1 MNAIKG
7 NGINKHTLAR
17 WLAGAGLSM
26 VLAAGGMA
34 HADITVGFSG
44 VLSGPPAALGQDQYD
59 GFMLGLEQL
68 GGALGGQKAT
78 VIREDDQLKPDVG
91 AQIVQK
97 FIEKDKVDVI
107 VGLGFSNVLMAEHRR
122 IRDSGVVAISTN
134 AGPAPIAGRM
144 CLPNLFVMG
153 WQNDSMSEA
162 MGQYV
167 KDQGYKNVYLMSLNY
182 QAGKDK
188 LAGFKRFYN
197 ERPPLDEVYTP
208 LDQLDFSADIS
219 RMQSRQPDALFVFY
233 TGGVGI
239 NFTRQLNQAGLMGK
253 LPFFSESLIDSTALT
268 ALKDQAVGAT
278 FATPWTT
285 ELDNPHNRQF
295 VRAFHEKYGR
305 LPTEFAANGY
315 DAAWLLNE
323 AVKNVAQQ
331 SGGKIGDKR
340 QLAAAVKAA
349 GATFPTVRGK
359 FRFNTNNMPVQN
371 LYAYEVVKE
380 GDRVTLKQLATVLTD
395 HQDAYVSQCAMK

>member
-1 MNAIKG
+1 MKTTHANRLKQTAASV
-7 NGINKHTLAR
+7 L
-17 WLAGAGLSM
+17 AGLSISAFS
-26 VLAAGGMA
+26 AAA
-34 HADITVGFSG
+34 HADLTVGFSG
-44 VLSGPPAALGQDQYD
+44 VLSGPQAALGQDQYD
-59 GFMLGLEQL
+59 GFMLGIEQL
-68 GGALGGQKAT
+68 GGQIGGQKTT

-122 IRDSGVVAISTN
+122 IRDSGVVAITTN

-144 CLPNLFVMG
+144 CLPNLFVLG

-197 ERPPLDEVYTP
+197 QTPPLDEVYTP
-208 LDQLDFSADIS
+208 LDQLDYSADIS

-239 NFTRQLNQAGLMGK
+239 NFTRQLSQAGLMGK
-253 LPFFSESLIDSTALT
+253 LPFFSESLIDSTSLA
-268 ALKDQAVGAT
+268 ALKDQAVGAI
-278 FATPWTT
+278 FGTPWTT
-285 ELDNPHNRQF
+285 ELDNPHNRAF
-295 VRAFHEKYGR
+295 VRAFQAKYGR
-305 LPTEFAANGY
+305 LPTEFAANGF

-323 AVKNVAQQ
+323 AIKAQ
-331 SGGKIGDKR
+331 GGKVGDSR

-359 FRFNTNNMPVQN
+359 FRFNSNNMPVQN
-371 LYAYEVVKE
+371 LYAYQVVKE
-380 GDRVTLKQLATVLTD
+380 GGVVGLKQLATVLTD

>member
-1 MNAIKG
+1 MTINFNKRTLGNLLASIAIG
-7 NGINKHTLAR
+7 T
-17 WLAGAGLSM
+17 
-26 VLAAGGMA
+26 AASVA

-68 GGALGGQKAT
+68 GGSLGGQKAI

-144 CLPNLFVMG
+144 CLPNLFVLG

-167 KDQGYKNVYLMSLNY
+167 KEQGYKNVYLMSLNY

-197 ERPPLDEVYTP
+197 ERAPLDEVYTP

-253 LPFFSESLIDSTALT
+253 LPFFSESLIDSTALA
-268 ALKDQAVGAT
+268 ALKDQAVGAI
-278 FATPWTT
+278 FGTPWTT

-295 VRAFHEKYGR
+295 VRAFQAKYGR

-323 AVKNVAQQ
+323 AVKAQ
-331 SGGKIGDKR
+331 GGKVGSKHE
-340 QLAAAVKAA
+340 LAAAVKAA

-380 GDRVTLKQLATVLTD
+380 GGVVALKQLATVLTD

>member
-1 MNAIKG
+1 MKITFNKRTLVNLLASAAI
-7 NGINKHTLAR
+7 
-17 WLAGAGLSM
+17 GA
-26 VLAAGGMA
+26 AASAA

-68 GGALGGQKAT
+68 GGSLGGQKAV

-144 CLPNLFVMG
+144 CLPNLFVLG

-197 ERPPLDEVYTP
+197 ERAPLDEVYTP

-239 NFTRQLNQAGLMGK
+239 NFTRQLSQAGLMGK
-253 LPFFSESLIDSTALT
+253 LPFFSESLIDSTALA
-268 ALKDQAVGAT
+268 ALKDQAVGAI
-278 FATPWTT
+278 FGIYPNVISHFNSAQTT
-285 ELDNPHNRQF
+285 
-295 VRAFHEKYGR
+295 
-305 LPTEFAANGY
+305 
-315 DAAWLLNE
+315 
-323 AVKNVAQQ
+323 
-331 SGGKIGDKR
+331 
-340 QLAAAVKAA
+340 
-349 GATFPTVRGK
+349 
-359 FRFNTNNMPVQN
+359 
-371 LYAYEVVKE
+371 
-380 GDRVTLKQLATVLTD
+380 
-395 HQDAYVSQCAMK
+395 

>member
-1 MNAIKG
+1 MNTSPTTRQQNNVRVLPALVW
-7 NGINKHTLAR
+7 TLPVALAVATAPAR
-17 WLAGAGLSM
+17 
-26 VLAAGGMA
+26 
-34 HADITVGFSG
+34 ADITIGFSG
-44 VLSGPPAALGQDQYD
+44 VLSGPQAALGQDQYD
-59 GFMLGLEQL
+59 GFMLGIEQL
-68 GGALGGQKAT
+68 GGALGGQKAV

-97 FIEKDKVDVI
+97 FIEKDKVNVI

-144 CLPNLFVMG
+144 CLPNLFVLG

-167 KDQGYKNVYLMSLNY
+167 KDQGYRQVYLMSLNY

-197 ERPPLDEVYTP
+197 ATPPLDEVYTP
-208 LDQLDFSADIS
+208 LDQLDYSADIS

-239 NFTRQLNQAGLMGK
+239 SFTRQLNQAGLMGK
-253 LPFFSESLIDSTALT
+253 LPFFSEGLVDANSLV
-268 ALKDQAVGAT
+268 ALKDQVVGAIVGRT
-278 FATPWTT
+278 WATV
-285 ELDNPHNRQF
+285 LDNPHNRQF
-295 VRAFHEKYGR
+295 VRSFQTKYGR

-323 AVKNVAQQ
+323 AVKTQ
-331 SGGKIGDKR
+331 GGKVGDSR

-359 FRFNTNNMPVQN
+359 FRFNTNNMPVQD
-371 LYAYEVVKE
+371 LHAYQVVKE
-380 GDRVTLKQLATVLTD
+380 NGQVGLKALGTVLTD
-395 HQDAYVSQCAMK
+395 HQDAYVSQCAMQ